1 MVIPPA
7 PSAPPTSV
15 SVSALSS
22 TSIHVQWGPVPCIDQ
37 NGDIT
42 GYSVRYGSET
52 QFVAGDSVTE
62 VTISNLTPSTTYN
75 VRVAAV
81 NDASTGAF
89 SNSDFVV
96 TLGKVAYVIYRK
108 AFSISYSY
116 QL

>member
-1 MVIPPA
+1 M
-7 PSAPPTSV
+7 

-62 VTISNLTPSTTYN
+62 VTISNLAPSTTYN
-75 VRVAAV
+75 VRVAAA
-81 NDASTGAF
+81 NNAGTGTF
-89 SNSDFVV
+89 SNSNFVV
-96 TLGKVAYVIYRK
+96 TLGKVAYVIEKHFLYLSSCQLK
-108 AFSISYSY
+108 HQTY
-116 QL
+116 QLGI